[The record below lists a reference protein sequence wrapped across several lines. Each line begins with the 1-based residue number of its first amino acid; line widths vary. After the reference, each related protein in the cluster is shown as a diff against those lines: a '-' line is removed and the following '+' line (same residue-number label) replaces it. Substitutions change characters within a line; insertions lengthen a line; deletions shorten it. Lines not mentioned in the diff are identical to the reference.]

1 MSFRVGEDV
10 GGYRFVNVLGG
21 DGSAI
26 TYEVENLEL
35 KRREHLKLLPGELN
49 SDPDVVERFLREAAI
64 HSKLHHPGIAEFYR
78 GFELNGQMVMTTEA
92 IDGRPLESR
101 LAEGPLAL
109 IESIDIAIATLS
121 GLAYAHEYDVIHREV
136 TPQTIYLTSVGG
148 VKLTGFGLARQA
160 ADPRLTAPGTMLG
173 SIYYM
178 SPEQVKGL
186 GELDCRSD
194 IYSLGVVLYE
204 MIAGSRPFESRSQFD
219 VIQAHVM
226 KPPPPLEDLR
236 EDLPAS
242 LCEAVMHSLE
252 KFPDERFESAVEF
265 REALEATRRD
275 VQSAQATPRQLKVR
289 APMEDLEDAVR
300 EKKAEPLVIPSRK
313 ANRQAKGKAEEPAS
327 ASPEAAASPP
337 PQGKKEST
345 APVSSPVLPAGSPGG
360 GGAAATWDEET
371 EGWKT
376 CDLIVVGALTFIMVI
391 ALVMAALVLFD
402 K

>member
-1 MSFRVGEDV
+1 MPFRVGEDV

-21 DGSAI
+21 EGSAI

-35 KRREHLKLLPGELN
+35 GRREHLKLLPGELN
-49 SDPDVVERFLREAAI
+49 NDPAMVERFLREAAI
-64 HSKLHHPGIAEFYR
+64 HSKLDHPGIAEFYR
-78 GFELNGQMVMTTEA
+78 GFELDGQMVMTTEA
-92 IDGRPLESR
+92 IPGRPLEQR

-109 IESIDIAIATLS
+109 IESIDIAIATLNA
-121 GLAYAHEYDVIHREV
+121 LAYAHVRDVVHREV
-136 TPQTIYLTSVGG
+136 TPQTIFLTPNGG

-186 GELDCRSD
+186 SELDCRSD

-204 MIAGSRPFESRSQFD
+204 MIAGQRPFESRSQFD

-236 EDLPAS
+236 EDLPES
-242 LCEAVMHSLE
+242 LREAVTRSLE
-252 KFPDERFESAVEF
+252 KFPDERFTSAAEF
-265 REALEATRRD
+265 REALEGSRRQ
-275 VQSAQATPRQLKVR
+275 VQAAQSAPKPLKVR
-289 APMEDLEDAVR
+289 PPMEDLEDVVR
-300 EKKAEPLVIPSRK
+300 MKKATPIVVPSRK
-313 ANRQAKGKAEEPAS
+313 AAMKAKAEVDELAAPARGAGGVARS
-327 ASPEAAASPP
+327 AERKTAAVPP
-337 PQGKKEST
+337 VRGGEGSG
-345 APVSSPVLPAGSPGG
+345 SSAAG
-360 GGAAATWDEET
+360 AVTWDEES

-376 CDLIVVGALTFIMVI
+376 RDLIVVGALTFIMVI

>member
-1 MSFRVGEDV
+1 MPFRVGQEI
-10 GGYRFVNVLGG
+10 GGYRFINVIGG
-21 DGSAI
+21 DGASI

-35 KRREHLKLLPGELN
+35 GRREHLKLLPGEFN
-49 SDPDVVERFLREAAI
+49 DDPAMVERFLREAGI
-64 HSKLHHPGIAEFYR
+64 HSKLEHPGIAEFYR
-78 GFELNGQMVMTTEA
+78 GFELDGQMVMTTEA
-92 IDGRPLESR
+92 IPGRPLEQR

-121 GLAYAHEYDVIHREV
+121 ALAYAHVRDVVHREV
-136 TPQTIYLTSVGG
+136 TPQTIYLTPSGG

-186 GELDCRSD
+186 SELDCRSD
-194 IYSLGVVLYE
+194 VYSLGVVLYE
-204 MIAGSRPFESRSQFD
+204 MIAGQRPFESRSQFD

-236 EDLPAS
+236 EDLPES
-242 LCEAVMHSLE
+242 LREAVMRSLE
-252 KFPDERFESAVEF
+252 KFPDERFSSAAEF
-265 REALEATRRD
+265 REALDSARRE
-275 VQSAQATPRQLKVR
+275 VQSAQSAPKQLKVR
-289 APMEDLEDAVR
+289 PPMEDVDDIVR
-300 EKKAEPLVIPSRK
+300 AKKAPPITVPSRRSTERVQGER
-313 ANRQAKGKAEEPAS
+313 AAGPAGGAET
-327 ASPEAAASPP
+327 PP
-337 PQGKKEST
+337 PQGVAGHPAARTQQRVGERSMGST
-345 APVSSPVLPAGSPGG
+345 S
-360 GGAAATWDEET
+360 AATTWDEDG

-376 CDLIVVGALTFIMVI
+376 RDLIVVGVLTFIMVV